1 MRTTSPTPT
10 ELVGRGAL
18 EQATLVRTGEVSARE
33 LVEASLETIERANP
47 ELNAFVHVCAER
59 ALAEADAIRPGDPRP
74 LCGVPIGIKDLL
86 SATKGLPT
94 THGSRAFGD
103 WIADHDAAHIR
114 RLREAG
120 AIVVG
125 KTNTP
130 ELGLR
135 PVTENERFG
144 ITRNPRRP
152 DLTAGGSSGGSAAA
166 VGGGLVSLAD
176 GSDLGGSIRIPA
188 ACCGVVGLKPSAG
201 RVSIGPDYG
210 DIAAGMPA
218 DGVLARSVL
227 DAAAALDVIAGYE
240 AGERRLVPD
249 PPLPFAEAARR
260 GADKVLVH
268 VATSAPL
275 GIVVDEAPAAAGL
288 GHEVREHAPAW
299 DDEGFPSAWTT
310 FGTGTLQHLI
320 RLLER
325 LHGRRA
331 GLELL
336 EPATRDWLVARPPVL
351 LVDYLEAAE
360 RLWTFAR
367 RLLRSWRPDEVL
379 VTPTLTRLPA
389 AAGSLR
395 AQAGVTDDAVRYSA
409 LTRIWNVTGQ
419 PAISIPSWETAGGA
433 PIGVQIVGPP
443 AGDALVLAVAA
454 QLEGA
459 VRCTSR
465 SGASTATRTSCC
477 AATTGSCPRFHRRR
491 WSCTRACER
500 RTVSS

>member
-1 MRTTSPTPT
+1 MRTTPPTPT

-18 EQATLVRTGEVSARE
+18 EQAALVRTGEVSARE
-33 LVEASLETIERANP
+33 LVEASLEAIERTNP

-59 ALAEADAIRPGDPRP
+59 ALAEADAIHPGDPRP
-74 LCGVPIGIKDLL
+74 LCGVPIGIKDLF
-86 SATKGLPT
+86 SATEGLPT

-103 WIADHDAAHIR
+103 WIADHDTAHVR

-152 DLTAGGSSGGSAAA
+152 DLSAGGSSGGSAAA

-188 ACCGVVGLKPSAG
+188 ACCGVIGLKPSAG

-240 AGERRLVPD
+240 AGERRLAPD

-260 GADKVLVH
+260 GADKVVVR

-275 GIVVDEAPAAAGL
+275 GIVVDEEPAAAALRAAAALAAL
-288 GHEVREHAPAW
+288 GHEVREHTPAW
-299 DDEGFPSAWTT
+299 DDEGFPAAWTT

-331 GLELL
+331 SLELL
-336 EPATRDWLVARPPVL
+336 EPATREWLVARPPVP

-367 RLLRSWRPDEVL
+367 GLLRTWRPDEVL

-395 AQAGVTDDAVRYSA
+395 ARAGVTDDAVRYSA

-419 PAISIPSWETAGGA
+419 PAISIPSQETADGA

-454 QLEGA
+454 QLEG
-459 VRCTSR
+459 
-465 SGASTATRTSCC
+465 
-477 AATTGSCPRFHRRR
+477 
-491 WSCTRACER
+491 
-500 RTVSS
+500 TV